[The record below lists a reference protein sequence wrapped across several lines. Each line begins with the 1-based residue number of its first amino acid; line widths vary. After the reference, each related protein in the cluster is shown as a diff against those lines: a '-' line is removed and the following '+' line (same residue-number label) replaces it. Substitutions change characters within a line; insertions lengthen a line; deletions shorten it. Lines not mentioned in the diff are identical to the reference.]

1 MDKKKEVS
9 VIIPAYNE
17 AEGIK
22 DTLMELMD
30 RLPDAFEILVI
41 DDGST
46 DDTYKIVKNIA
57 EEYEQV
63 RCVAHGRNRG
73 YGSAIKTGC
82 KHVESDI
89 VVWYDADGQ
98 HRPEDLFAVVDKLKS
113 EGWDYCI
120 GARTKESHCDKD
132 RKLGKAIL
140 SGIVNMLAKETM
152 PDFNSGLRAFRR
164 DVLLKYLS
172 LLPKRFGA
180 STVTSFI
187 MQEENCLG
195 GVVPIVVRKRVGTS
209 TVKPVRDAIRTL
221 SLIFDIILLFRP
233 LEIFGVAGG
242 GMIVVGIIY
251 GIIEAL
257 LNGMGIPVLA
267 AILMIFGL
275 QVFCFGIISAQI
287 SKLRLEKYNY

>member
-1 MDKKKEVS
+1 MGKKVS

-22 DTLMELMD
+22 DTLMELMTE
-30 RLPDAFEILVI
+30 LPEAFEILVV

-46 DDTYKIVKNIA
+46 DDTYKIVKDIA
-57 EEYEQV
+57 KEYERL
-63 RCVAHGRNRG
+63 RCVSHGRNRG

-82 KHVESDI
+82 RHVESDV

-98 HRPEDLFAVVDKLKS
+98 HRPEDLLAVVDKLES

-132 RKLGKAIL
+132 RRLGKAIL
-140 SGIVNMLAKETM
+140 SRIVNVLAKETM

-164 DVLLKYLS
+164 EVLLKYIG

-195 GVVPIVVRKRVGTS
+195 GVVPIVVRQRVGTS

-233 LEIFGVAGG
+233 IEIFGVMGG
-242 GMIVVGIIY
+242 CMIVTGIIY
-251 GIIEAL
+251 GICEAL

-267 AILMIFGL
+267 AILTLFGVQIFL
-275 QVFCFGIISAQI
+275 FGIISAQI
-287 SKLRLEKYNY
+287 SKLRLEKYSN